1 MEATDQAGS
10 QDSDT
15 CYVVIASSSSD
26 MDDLFQQIQQTD
38 ARIQALDP
46 VEIVWDNE
54 LAPSV
59 MPSEAP
65 SESHQP
71 SLSVMPSRSPSSK
84 PSSYPSLAPSSSPS
98 SSPSSKPSSYP
109 SLAPSSNP
117 SSQPTQMTCGYLEPC
132 RLKDHRKIPF
142 YPVCLAKYLNGEIV
156 KFRNACLKAKKIKEY
171 GEREDDK
178 GWRFYH
184 CDCCTTGA
192 KPSGFCKDNVFSHH

>member
-10 QDSDT
+10 QASDT

-38 ARIQALDP
+38 ARTQALDP

-65 SESHQP
+65 SVSHQP

-117 SSQPTQMTCGYLEPC
+117 SSSSEPTELTCGYLEPC

-142 YPVCLAKYLNGEIV
+142 YPVCLARYLDGEIV
-156 KFRNACLKAKKIKEY
+156 KFRNACLKEKKIKEY
-171 GEREDDK
+171 GEREDE
-178 GWRFYH
+178 GWRFYS
-184 CDCCTTGA
+184 CDYCP
-192 KPSGFCKDNVFSHH
+192 PSFLL